1 MANYKKILSFIKG
14 QEPKEFVKAILIY
27 EGGLEI
33 EKDEA
38 FADELAENFLSLDN
52 PIPNLLDNELHEE
65 IEQYKRKKLDEF

>member
-1 MANYKKILSFIKG
+1 MANYKEILSFIKG

-38 FADELAENFLSLDN
+38 FADELAEDFLSLDN

-65 IEQYKRKKLDEF
+65 IEQYKRKE

>member
-1 MANYKKILSFIKG
+1 MANYKEILSFIKG
-14 QEPKEFVKAILIY
+14 QEPKEFVKSILIY

-38 FADELAENFLSLDN
+38 FADELAEDFLSLDN

-65 IEQYKRKKLDEF
+65 IEQYKRKE